1 MTYSRLRYLK
11 LLFGLLSL
19 LLVIQ
24 LFNLQVLRF
33 RSYKVL
39 ADLQHFRESLVPA
52 KRGQIFS
59 RDNSPLVVNKTSYLL
74 FAEVNNV
81 TDTTKTAKKLADVL
95 FDPSFYDDLEKK
107 KGLGNL
113 RKDFELGL
121 KERIEN
127 QGLVWVSL
135 AKKLDQEKKQL
146 LESYKLPGLGFDE
159 EPRRSYP
166 EGTLAS
172 FVLGFV
178 GSNENGEEK
187 GYYGIEGFY
196 DGDLKGKS
204 GKVVEEKSASGLP
217 ILSGDYKEIKAS
229 DGRDLVLTLNRSI
242 QFLVENRLKEG
253 VKKYKAKSGTVI
265 VIDPFTGAIMAMSSY
280 PDFDPGNWE
289 NFAKNYSEDI
299 KDRNLIFRNPAI
311 SETYEPGS
319 VSKALT
325 ISAGVDLGLIT
336 PQTEFDDSGP
346 IVASG
351 NTVDNWDK
359 RHYGRQNIIQLLQKS
374 NNIGAAFVGKKLG
387 SERLHDYFV
396 RFGLG
401 AQTGIDLAGEDT
413 GVIKDFS
420 QWRDI
425 DLVTAAFGQGISTTP
440 LQLVS
445 AFSAI
450 ANGGVL
456 YKPYIVSRIRDGA
469 ETIPFKPVK
478 MRQVLSPD
486 KSRVMIDLLTAAA
499 EGGEGKF
506 FVLKNYRVAGKTGTA
521 QIPVEGRYDPDK
533 TNATF
538 IGFLPNNLK
547 FVMLVRLKEP
557 TSSIYAAETA
567 VPLWMEITKDLTSFF
582 AIPPDR

>member
-1 MTYSRLRYLK
+1 MIYSRLYQLK
-11 LLFGLLSL
+11 LLFGLLA
-19 LLVIQ
+19 LVLVVQ
-24 LFNLQVLRF
+24 LFNLQVLQF

-39 ADLQHFRESLVPA
+39 ADLQHFRESPVPA

-59 RDNSPLVVNKTSYLL
+59 QDNSPLVSNKTSYLL
-74 FAEVNNV
+74 FAEVNKVIN
-81 TDTTKTAKKLADVL
+81 TIKTAKKLADVL
-95 FDPSFYDDLEKK
+95 FDPNSYDDLEKK
-107 KGLGNL
+107 RGLGNL
-113 RKDFELGL
+113 KKEFEAGL

-135 AKKLDQEKKQL
+135 AKKLNEEKKHL
-146 LESYKLPGLGFDE
+146 LESYELSGLGFE
-159 EPRRSYP
+159 EEFRRSYP
-166 EGTLAS
+166 EGNLAS

-178 GSNENGEEK
+178 GSAESGVEK

-196 DGDLKGKS
+196 DGDLKGKG
-204 GKVVEEKSASGLP
+204 GKVVEERSASGLP
-217 ILSGDYKEIKAS
+217 ILSGDYKEIKAA

-242 QFLVENRLKEG
+242 QFLVEKRLKEG
-253 VKKYKAKSGTVI
+253 VEKYQAKSGTVI
-265 VIDPFTGAIMAMSSY
+265 VMDPFTGAIMAMASY

-289 NFAKNYSEDI
+289 NFAKNYSEDM

-319 VSKALT
+319 VMKALT

-336 PQTEFDDSGP
+336 PQTEFDDNGP
-346 IVASG
+346 IIASG
-351 NTVDNWDK
+351 NTVNNWDK
-359 RHYGRQNIIQLLQKS
+359 KHHGRQNIIQLLQKS

-387 SERLHDYFV
+387 SERLREYFV

-401 AQTGIDLAGEDT
+401 TQTGIDLAGEDT
-413 GVIKDFS
+413 GVLKTLS

-445 AFSAI
+445 AFTVI

-456 YKPYIVSRIRDGA
+456 YKPYIVSQIRDGIK
-469 ETIPFKPVK
+469 TVPFKPVK
-478 MRQVLSPD
+478 ARQVLSPD
-486 KSRVMIDLLTAAA
+486 KAKIMIDLLTAAA

-506 FVLKNYRVAGKTGTA
+506 FVLKKYRVAGKTGTA
-521 QIPVEGRYDPDK
+521 QIPLEGQYDPDK
-533 TNATF
+533 TNTTF

-557 TSSIYAAETA
+557 TTSVYAAETA

>member
-1 MTYSRLRYLK
+1 MIYSRLYQLK
-11 LLFGLLSL
+11 LLFGLLAL
-19 LLVIQ
+19 VLVIQ
-24 LFNLQVLRF
+24 LFNLQVLQF

-39 ADLQHFRESLVPA
+39 ADLQHFRESSVPA

-59 RDNSPLVVNKTSYLL
+59 QDNSPLVTNKPSYLL
-74 FAEVNNV
+74 FAEVNKV

-95 FDPSFYDDLEKK
+95 FDSNSYDDLEKK

-113 RKDFELGL
+113 RKEFEVDL
-121 KERIEN
+121 KGKIEN

-135 AKKLDQEKKQL
+135 AKRLSEEKKRL
-146 LESYKLPGLGFDE
+146 LESYKLPGLGFE
-159 EPRRSYP
+159 EESRRDYP
-166 EGTLAS
+166 EGALAS

-178 GSNENGEEK
+178 GSAENGVEK

-196 DGDLKGKS
+196 DGDLRGKG
-204 GKVVEEKSASGLP
+204 GKVVEERSASGLP
-217 ILSGDYKEIKAS
+217 ILSGDYKEIKAA

-242 QFLVENRLKEG
+242 QFLVEKRLKEG
-253 VKKYKAKSGTVI
+253 VEKYQAKSGTVI
-265 VIDPFTGAIMAMSSY
+265 IMEPFTGAIMAMASY

-289 NFAKNYSEDI
+289 NFAKNYSEDV

-319 VSKALT
+319 VMKALT
-325 ISAGVDLGLIT
+325 ISAGTDLGLIT
-336 PQTEFDDSGP
+336 PQTEFDDDGP

-351 NTVDNWDK
+351 NTVNNWDK
-359 RHYGRQNIIQLLQKS
+359 KHHGRQNIIQLLQKS

-387 SERLHDYFV
+387 SERLREYFV

-401 AQTGIDLAGEDT
+401 SQTGIDLAGEAT
-413 GVIKDFS
+413 GVLKELS
-420 QWRDI
+420 EWRDI

-456 YKPYIVSRIRDGA
+456 YKPYIVSRIRDGVK
-469 ETIPFKPVK
+469 TIPFKPVK
-478 MRQVLSPD
+478 VRQVLSID
-486 KSRVMIDLLTAAA
+486 KAKVMVDLLTAAA

-506 FVLKNYRVAGKTGTA
+506 FVLKKYRVAGKTGTA
-521 QIPVEGRYDPDK
+521 QIPLEGQYDPDK
-533 TNATF
+533 TNTTF

-557 TSSIYAAETA
+557 TASVYAAETA
-567 VPLWMEITKDLTSFF
+567 VPLWMEITKDLTNFF